1 MEILLVVLLF
11 IGVTFIGMGA
21 GTLLLGGRI
30 MSFFVFIGL
39 FLVLISRGMGI
50 ETAKGKP
57 TSHQNT
63 YVLTVGE
70 KYEVVAVYDGNGK
83 YIVTKSLAK
92 ADEKEIRLIGPLNF
106 GTTSVGVGDVCI
118 KTAEGSLE
126 KFLRH

>member
-92 ADEKEIRLIGPLNF
+92 ADEKEIRLIGPLISL
-106 GTTSVGVGDVCI
+106 GALSVGDVYT